1 MTNTIG
7 NRHGSA
13 VVVLPS
19 DNEILITRVFDAP
32 QNWSS
37 MLGRHL
43 KS

>member
-32 QNWSS
+32 AE
-37 MLGRHL
+37 LVFDAGRHL